1 MVHLQTPI
9 SFNFLITSAWLLL
22 ELMNNLCISLWLLRI
37 MVMNVSKNLRFNLCI
52 GIMYV
57 EQNMYSVDS
66 DVLQTIL
73 LQQNMNE
80 DGHY

>member
-1 MVHLQTPI
+1 
-9 SFNFLITSAWLLL
+9 
-22 ELMNNLCISLWLLRI
+22 
-37 MVMNVSKNLRFNLCI
+37 
-52 GIMYV
+52 MYV